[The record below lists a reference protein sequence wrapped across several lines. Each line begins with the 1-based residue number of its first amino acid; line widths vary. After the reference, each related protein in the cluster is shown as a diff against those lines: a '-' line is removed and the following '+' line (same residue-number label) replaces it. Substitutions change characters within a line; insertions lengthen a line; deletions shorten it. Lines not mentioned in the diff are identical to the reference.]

1 MLTPRDRLLAA
12 LFAFQLVAAAVF
24 GGVLVHG
31 LRKDHSSANS
41 SVVASDLGSSGTNPL
56 VGPSATAGG
65 GPTSAA
71 SLAPG
76 QSAGPAGPLPESSSA
91 GSVTAVKPGA
101 PIKIGV
107 LVTQTG
113 AINFAPSA
121 QGTKAYIDRVNAA
134 GGVNG
139 HQIQLTI
146 MDDQLDQAR
155 GQSAA
160 QRMLADG
167 VLAFAAWNAPNT
179 ENAIVPFLEQNKVP
193 LIGAYGEYAEYHSQY
208 AYAFT
213 DAYSHFGWEMSR
225 YLHQLGVKNPGVVYI
240 DNGESHANAG
250 FERGFRNGWKSA
262 GGGSIPNGNFFVEQP
277 TQPTYDDVVTSLQL
291 GKVDGIA
298 TILDQTA
305 YNRLQQAE
313 DRHAYHPTH
322 LADPLFPDPAVSKSA
337 RNDGTYVATDI
348 DFLDTG
354 GAEVQDYVKT
364 VRAQYGSNAAL
375 NWVGEVG
382 WLDAKILVEALK
394 KLGSTITRVGL
405 MNAVDSMTPQGFGFT
420 SPQKFGRGAHDM
432 NRCIKFGKFTGG
444 KVVQTQDWT
453 CDNEPF

>member
-1 MLTPRDRLLAA
+1 MLSSRDRLLAA
-12 LFAFQLVAAAVF
+12 LFAFQLLAATVF
-24 GGVLVHG
+24 GAVLVKG
-31 LRKDHSSANS
+31 LHDNKGTTAQVISDTTGANGGQ
-41 SVVASDLGSSGTNPL
+41 V
-56 VGPSATAGG
+56 VGPSGSVVVPSG
-65 GPTSAA
+65 

-76 QSAGPAGPLPESSSA
+76 ATVGPAVGVGPATA
-91 GSVTAVKPGA
+91 GVGPAVSVAEVKAGA

-179 ENAIVPFLEQNKVP
+179 ENQIVPFLERNKIP

-213 DAYSHFGWEMSR
+213 DAYSHFGWQMAR
-225 YLHQLGVKNPGVVYI
+225 YLNSLGVKNPGMVYI
-240 DNGESHANAG
+240 DNGEAHANAG
-250 FERGFRNGWKSA
+250 LERGFRDGWKSV
-262 GGGSIPNGNFFVEQP
+262 GGGTVPNGNFFVEQP
-277 TQPTYDDVVTSLQL
+277 TQPTYDNVVTSLQL
-291 GKVDGIA
+291 NRVDGIA

-305 YNRLQQAE
+305 YNRLQQAQ
-313 DRHAYHPTH
+313 DRHAYRPIHI
-322 LADPLFPDPAVSKSA
+322 ADPLFPDPAVKKTSS
-337 RNDGTYVATDI
+337 NEGTYVVTDI
-348 DFLDTG
+348 EFIDTG
-354 GAEVQDYVKT
+354 GPEVADYVKT
-364 VRAQYGSNAAL
+364 VRAQFGADTPT

-382 WLDAKILVEALK
+382 WLDAKVLVEALRS
-394 KLGSTITRVGL
+394 LGNKITRTGL
-405 MNAVDSMTPQGFGFT
+405 MNAVDSMKPTGFGFT
-420 SPQKFGRGAHDM
+420 YPMRFGPGAHDM
-432 NRCIKFGKFTGG
+432 NRCLKFGKMTQG
-444 KVVQTQDWT
+444 KVVQTRDWA
-453 CDNEPF
+453 CDNTPF

>member
-1 MLTPRDRLLAA
+1 MLSSRDRLLAA
-12 LFAFQLVAAAVF
+12 LFAFQLLAATVF
-24 GGVLVHG
+24 GAILVKG
-31 LRKDHSSANS
+31 LREDHKGN
-41 SVVASDLGSSGTNPL
+41 GSQVITDGSTGGPL
-56 VGPSATAGG
+56 AVNPSATSGL
-65 GPTSAA
+65 PTS

-76 QSAGPAGPLPESSSA
+76 ATAPGAVSGTSGPDAGGGGAA
-91 GSVTAVKPGA
+91 AVVKAGA

-121 QGTKAYIDRVNAA
+121 QGTKAYVDRVNAA

-139 HQIQLTI
+139 HQIQLEI

-167 VLAFAAWNAPNT
+167 VLAFGAWNAPNT
-179 ENAIVPFLEQNKVP
+179 ENQIVPFLERNKIP
-193 LIGAYGEYAEYHSQY
+193 LIGAYGEYAEYHSPY

-213 DAYSHFGWEMSR
+213 DAYSHFGYQMAR
-225 YLHQLGVKNPGVVYI
+225 YLKKLGVKNPGMVYI

-250 FERGFRNGWKSA
+250 LERGFRNGWKSV
-262 GGGSIPNGNFFVEQP
+262 GGGNIPNGNFYVEQP

-291 GKVDGIA
+291 SRVDGIA

-305 YNRLQQAE
+305 YNRMQQAQ
-313 DRHAYHPTH
+313 DRHAYHPIH
-322 LADPLFPDPAVSKSA
+322 IADPLFPDPAVTKTSS
-337 RNDGTYVATDI
+337 NEGTYVVTDV
-348 DFLDTG
+348 DFIDTG
-354 GAEVQDYVKT
+354 GPEVKDYVTT
-364 VRAQYGSNAAL
+364 VKAQYGANAPT

-382 WLDAKILVEALK
+382 WLDAKILVEALRA
-394 KLGSTITRVGL
+394 LGSNISRTAL
-405 MNAVDSMTPQGFGFT
+405 MHVIDTWKPNGFGFT
-420 SPQKFGRGAHDM
+420 APQKFGPGAHDM
-432 NRCIKFGKFTGG
+432 NRCLKFGKMTSG